1 MNNVNFDS
9 ALPTARGIAR
19 LKARAAIGQCGLTPG
34 DREDI
39 EGQLLLALCSRL
51 HKFDGQRS
59 CLRTFACRVMDR
71 EVASILR
78 YRLAQRRLP
87 LGRPDLV
94 EDGAACDPLDD
105 ETLDLRTVAS
115 PSPAQRLEFWV
126 DVGRVMETLPVVLR
140 ETVLALCCGSPTEAS
155 EDLGKARSVVYER
168 IGQIREAFLAA
179 GVGPT
184 YFAAGGMR

>member
-1 MNNVNFDS
+1 VNTVTFDS
-9 ALPTARGIAR
+9 ALPAARGLAR

-39 EGQLLLALCSRL
+39 EAQLLLALCSRL
-51 HKFDGQRS
+51 HKFDRQRS

-71 EVASILR
+71 EVSSILR
-78 YRLAQRRLP
+78 YRLAQRRLL

-94 EDGAACDPLDD
+94 DDGGAPDQAEH
-105 ETLDLRTVAS
+105 ETLDPLTVVW
-115 PSPAQRLEFWV
+115 PSPVQRLEFWV
-126 DVGRVMETLPVVLR
+126 DVGKVMDTLPVVLR
-140 ETVLALCCGSPTEAS
+140 DTVLALCCGSPTEAS
-155 EDLGKARSVVYER
+155 EELGKARSVVYER

-184 YFAAGGMR
+184 YFAAGGVR